1 MNTLLTLWRRLTA
14 PHPSIQAPAPH
25 ENARLTIATLLFLAP
40 LSTVAVL
47 ILAVL
52 DYRLGI
58 FDAVFVLAEFATV
71 LSLWLLYGLSR
82 SQYGNFAAPLMV
94 IFVLGA
100 ALVLT
105 VMKPEFEVTMAF
117 LPFALLLAG
126 LLLDVRAT
134 FVILLVTLA
143 STLGL
148 ALLGSVWTVDDL
160 VGIITVEFFFG
171 LVVLLSTV
179 LKERAARK
187 IEQQTRELERRS
199 DSAEIR
205 VAYAEE
211 RGHALSET
219 LFALAALELKERA
232 PVTSNGDVFDAL
244 AVSMNMVAEELD
256 ARVGELERHS
266 TLIAGIAQIG
276 TRLSLETNPQDIF
289 ARLAEELEAIEIR
302 LALATWNADRETLDF
317 IYYSN
322 PAPAIADSILKGFGL
337 DRHRVPPTIFPPF
350 AECAQERK
358 IVFVPD
364 ILGLVTTHFKNFP
377 TWLLERSLKFTRS
390 ERGVAAFVLPLLAEE
405 RLIGILELWSGNLR
419 EDDAATLQLMASQL
433 SAALY
438 RAEQHARLQEHADAL
453 AAANER
459 LAHLLQTLPIIIY
472 TSKAEGDYEVTYISE
487 TLRQIAG
494 YTPEHFLSSG
504 TFWRDHLYPNDAARV
519 LGELARL
526 PESKFLQIDYRWQVA
541 DGSYRWFSDSM
552 RLVADKDGKSNHIV
566 GVWQDISER
575 KDAERQLQASE
586 ERFRDLFESAPDGI
600 ILSDTE
606 GRIRLVN
613 RAMASMLGYTPEE
626 LSNLDLAMTYPE
638 VDRPELKE
646 RLRALAQHGS
656 LRFERA
662 MLRKDGTIFPVDAT
676 VNRTSNG
683 MYQGILRDITAR
695 RQADQQLR
703 RALDEAE
710 SASRAKSQFLSVLS
724 HELFTPLNVILG
736 FAQLLELDADK
747 LGARGQRGIEQINL
761 AGRRMQAM
769 ISDLLDYA
777 RLDMGRLD
785 LAVQAVQTSS
795 LLDVACA
802 KFGPLATEKQI
813 RRACENFAPANIV
826 RADPRRLGKALDIS
840 PGQCHQVHAERRSRT
855 SDVSS
860 AAGAAPAKWQPA
872 NAQRG

>member
-1 MNTLLTLWRRLTA
+1 M
-14 PHPSIQAPAPH
+14 
-25 ENARLTIATLLFLAP
+25 
-40 LSTVAVL
+40 
-47 ILAVL
+47 
-52 DYRLGI
+52 
-58 FDAVFVLAEFATV
+58 
-71 LSLWLLYGLSR
+71 
-82 SQYGNFAAPLMV
+82 
-94 IFVLGA
+94 
-100 ALVLT
+100 
-105 VMKPEFEVTMAF
+105 
-117 LPFALLLAG
+117 
-126 LLLDVRAT
+126 
-134 FVILLVTLA
+134 
-143 STLGL
+143 
-148 ALLGSVWTVDDL
+148 
-160 VGIITVEFFFG
+160 GIITVEFFFG
-171 LVVLLSTV
+171 IVVLLSTV

-244 AVSMNMVAEELD
+244 AVSMNMVAAELD

-276 TRLSLETNPQDIF
+276 TRLSLETNPQDNF
-289 ARLAEELEAIEIR
+289 ARLAEELERIDIR
-302 LALATWNADRETLDF
+302 LALATWNADSETLDF

-322 PAPAIADSILKGFGL
+322 PVPAIADSILKGFGL

-777 RLDMGRLD
+777 RLDMGAWTLRCKRCRHRHCWTSRARNSVRLPPKNRFGGRVKI
-785 LAVQAVQTSS
+785 LPPRTLCAQTRAASVKRS
-795 LLDVACA
+795 TFLLDNAI
-802 KFGPLATEKQI
+802 KFTPNGGVVQVTCQVPPEPPPPNGNLQTPNAADKLLITVSDTGIGIRAEHLPHIFDPFSQADTSTTRRHSGIGISLAL
-813 RRACENFAPANIV
+813 A
-826 RADPRRLGKALDIS
+826 RRLVELQGGAIR
-840 PGQCHQVHAERRSRT
+840 A
-855 SDVSS
+855 SS
-860 AAGAAPAKWQPA
+860 AGEGMGATFWIELVKE
-872 NAQRG
+872 N